1 MTAGRL
7 LFVHAHPDDESSK
20 GAATAARY
28 VDEGA
33 RVVLVTCTG
42 GEAGEVLNP
51 DCEVPD
57 DLPAARKQ
65 ELAAA
70 CEVIGF
76 HARYDLGYADSGYHE
91 DPAGVPD
98 GTFARLPVDEPAADL
113 AGILREERP
122 HVVVTYPPDG
132 GYPHP
137 DHIMTYE
144 MTERALDLAEDP
156 DADVDG
162 DPWRVPKIYACHAF
176 PPERV
181 LALHE
186 GLLQRGEESPF
197 EGWMERQAER
207 QARNEAAEDRRP
219 DDGWPCDARIDVA
232 DHIDRRDEAL
242 REHVTQVDPGGMWF
256 GWPRDLEREVF
267 PWECFTRLRSDVD
280 TGERE
285 DDLFAGLDVDDGATE
300 EASP

>member
-1 MTAGRL
+1 MTQPRL

-28 VDEGA
+28 VDDGA
-33 RVVLVTCTG
+33 RVALATCTG

-51 DCEVPD
+51 SCEPPD
-57 DLPAARKQ
+57 DLAGARRR
-65 ELAAA
+65 ELEAA

-91 DPAGVPD
+91 DPTGVPE
-98 GTFARLPVDEPAADL
+98 GTFARIPVDEPAADL
-113 AGILREERP
+113 AAIIRQERP

-137 DHIMTYE
+137 DHVMTYE
-144 MTERALDLAEDP
+144 VTERALTLAEDA
-156 DADVDG
+156 DADLDG
-162 DPWRVPKIYACHAF
+162 DPWRVPKVYACHAF
-176 PPERV
+176 PPDRI

-186 GLLQRGEESPF
+186 AILERGDESPF

-207 QARNEAAEDRRP
+207 RSRARTGAGRAP
-219 DDGWPCDARIDVA
+219 DEGWPCDTRVYVS
-232 DHIDRRDEAL
+232 DHINRRDEAL
-242 REHVTQVDPGGMWF
+242 RRHVTQVDPEGMWF
-256 GWPRDLEREVF
+256 AWPRDLEREVF

-280 TGERE
+280 VPSDE
-285 DDLFAGLDVDDGATE
+285 DDLLAGLEFE
-300 EASP
+300 EESQ

>member
-1 MTAGRL
+1 MTRGRL

-33 RVVLVTCTG
+33 RVALVTCTG

-51 DCEVPD
+51 SCDVPD
-57 DLPAARKQ
+57 DLPGVRRQ
-65 ELAAA
+65 ELAVA

-76 HARYDLGYADSGYHE
+76 HARYDLGYLDSGYHE
-91 DPAGVPD
+91 DPAGVPE

-113 AGILREERP
+113 AAIIRQERP
-122 HVVVTYPPDG
+122 HVLVTYPPDG

-137 DHIMTYE
+137 DHIMTHE
-144 MTERALDLAEDP
+144 VTARALDVAEDP
-156 DADVDG
+156 DAGIDG
-162 DPWRVPKIYACHAF
+162 GAWRVPKVYACHAF

-186 GLLQRGEESPF
+186 AMLERGHESPF

-207 QARNEAAEDRRP
+207 QARADAERDSRP
-219 DDGWPCDARIDVA
+219 EDGWPCDARIDVA
-232 DHIDRRDEAL
+232 DHLDRRDEAL
-242 REHVTQVDPGGMWF
+242 RAHVTQVDPAGMWF

-267 PWECFTRLRSDVD
+267 PWECFTRLRSDVAIE
-280 TGERE
+280 GHE
-285 DDLFAGLDVDDGATE
+285 DDLFAGLDLDGG
-300 EASP
+300 AST